1 MKLSLLLTSI
11 IAFFVGT
18 SLSIRINAPARHF
31 HRRAIERPPTTQRPP
46 SSLLSP
52 SPSEFHQEFI
62 ERHEKF
68 TETLSQVAATIQEA
82 QDGLAEMEMIEA
94 GSVTAGFDN
103 PDVISRLS
111 QGPGSEEMV
120 DASEQPKSRGVT
132 DVENEGTCRHP
143 KDVNC
148 KSTEDELTSDLN
160 NDEGDMKPLILDA
173 LTQRSREEG
182 VENIQKVELE
192 TGMEKQ
198 NISEETSTNATITEE
213 SSNNTTVDLFQEVN
227 SSKIVDTSD
236 DRSDETANQIIVD
249 EVEFEELPTDPKP
262 TNSSSLFAKL
272 VKLFK
277 DNSHV
282 ILGL

>member
-1 MKLSLLLTSI
+1 MNLSLVLTSI
-11 IAFFVGT
+11 IALFVGT

-46 SSLLSP
+46 S
-52 SPSEFHQEFI
+52 EQHQEFI

-94 GSVTAGFDN
+94 GSVTAGFEN
-103 PDVISRLS
+103 PDVMSRLS

-120 DASEQPKSRGVT
+120 DASEQPQSRGVT

-173 LTQRSREEG
+173 LTPRSREEG

-192 TGMEKQ
+192 TGMEKE
-198 NISEETSTNATITEE
+198 NVTEETLTNATITEE
-213 SSNNTTVDLFQEVN
+213 SSNNTTVDLVQEVN
-227 SSKIVDTSD
+227 SSKILDTSD

-249 EVEFEELPTDPKP
+249 EAEFEELPTDPKP

>member
-1 MKLSLLLTSI
+1 MKLSLLLTTI
-11 IAFFVGT
+11 IAFLVGT

-46 SSLLSP
+46 S
-52 SPSEFHQEFI
+52 EQHQEFI

-94 GSVTAGFDN
+94 GSVTAGFEN
-103 PDVISRLS
+103 PDVMSRLS

-120 DASEQPKSRGVT
+120 DASEQPQSRGVT

-148 KSTEDELTSDLN
+148 KSTEDELTSDFN

-192 TGMEKQ
+192 TGMEKE
-198 NISEETSTNATITEE
+198 NITEETLTNATITEE
-213 SSNNTTVDLFQEVN
+213 SSSNTTVDLSQEVN
-227 SSKIVDTSD
+227 SSKILDASD

-249 EVEFEELPTDPKP
+249 EAEFEELPTDPKS

-272 VKLFK
+272 VKLFR

>member
-1 MKLSLLLTSI
+1 MFTMKLSLLLTTI
-11 IAFFVGT
+11 IAFLVGT

-94 GSVTAGFDN
+94 GSVTAGFEN
-103 PDVISRLS
+103 PDVMSRLS

-120 DASEQPKSRGVT
+120 DASEQPQSRGVT
-132 DVENEGTCRHP
+132 DVENEGTCLHP

-148 KSTEDELTSDLN
+148 KSTEDELTSDL
-160 NDEGDMKPLILDA
+160 
-173 LTQRSREEG
+173 
-182 VENIQKVELE
+182 V
-192 TGMEKQ
+192 
-198 NISEETSTNATITEE
+198 
-213 SSNNTTVDLFQEVN
+213 SN
-227 SSKIVDTSD
+227 
-236 DRSDETANQIIVD
+236 
-249 EVEFEELPTDPKP
+249 FE
-262 TNSSSLFAKL
+262 
-272 VKLFK
+272 
-277 DNSHV
+277 
-282 ILGL
+282 I

>member
-46 SSLLSP
+46 S
-52 SPSEFHQEFI
+52 EQHQEFI

-94 GSVTAGFDN
+94 GSVTAGSDN
-103 PDVISRLS
+103 LDVMSRLS

-120 DASEQPKSRGVT
+120 DASEQPQSRGVT
-132 DVENEGTCRHP
+132 DVENEGTCLHP

-173 LTQRSREEG
+173 LTPRSREEG

>member
-1 MKLSLLLTSI
+1 MNLSLVLTSI
-11 IAFFVGT
+11 IALFVGT

-46 SSLLSP
+46 S
-52 SPSEFHQEFI
+52 EQHQEFI

-94 GSVTAGFDN
+94 GSVTAGFEN
-103 PDVISRLS
+103 PDVMSRLS

-120 DASEQPKSRGVT
+120 DASEQPQSRGVT
-132 DVENEGTCRHP
+132 DVENEEGTCLHP

-160 NDEGDMKPLILDA
+160 NDEGKMKPLILDA

-192 TGMEKQ
+192 IGMEKE
-198 NISEETSTNATITEE
+198 NLTEETLTNATITEE
-213 SSNNTTVDLFQEVN
+213 RSSNKTVDLFQEVN
-227 SSKIVDTSD
+227 STEIVHTSD

-249 EVEFEELPTDPKP
+249 EAEFEELPTDPKP

>member
-1 MKLSLLLTSI
+1 MNLSLVLTSI
-11 IAFFVGT
+11 IALFVGT

-46 SSLLSP
+46 S
-52 SPSEFHQEFI
+52 EQHQEFI

-94 GSVTAGFDN
+94 GSVTAGFEN
-103 PDVISRLS
+103 PDVMSRLS

-120 DASEQPKSRGVT
+120 DASEQPQSRGVT
-132 DVENEGTCRHP
+132 DVENEEGTCLHP

-173 LTQRSREEG
+173 LTPRSREEG
-182 VENIQKVELE
+182 VENIQKAELE
-192 TGMEKQ
+192 TGMEKE
-198 NISEETSTNATITEE
+198 NVTEETLTNATITEE
-213 SSNNTTVDLFQEVN
+213 SSNNTTVDLVQEVN
-227 SSKIVDTSD
+227 SSKILDTSD

-249 EVEFEELPTDPKP
+249 EAEFEELPTDPKP

>member
-1 MKLSLLLTSI
+1 MKLSLFLTTI
-11 IAFFVGT
+11 FAFLVGT

-46 SSLLSP
+46 S
-52 SPSEFHQEFI
+52 EQHQEFI

-94 GSVTAGFDN
+94 GSVTAGSDN
-103 PDVISRLS
+103 PDVMSRLS

-120 DASEQPKSRGVT
+120 DASEQPQSRGVT
-132 DVENEGTCRHP
+132 DVENEGTCLHP

-148 KSTEDELTSDLN
+148 KSTEDDLTSDLN
-160 NDEGDMKPLILDA
+160 NDEGDMKPLILEA

-192 TGMEKQ
+192 TGMEKE
-198 NISEETSTNATITEE
+198 NISEETVTNATITEE
-213 SSNNTTVDLFQEVN
+213 SISNTTVDLFQEVN
-227 SSKIVDTSD
+227 STEILDTSD

-249 EVEFEELPTDPKP
+249 EAEFEELPTDPKP

-272 VKLFK
+272 VKLFR

>member
-46 SSLLSP
+46 S
-52 SPSEFHQEFI
+52 EQHQEFI

-94 GSVTAGFDN
+94 GSVTAGSDN

-120 DASEQPKSRGVT
+120 DASEQPQSRGVT
-132 DVENEGTCRHP
+132 DVENEGTCLHP

-160 NDEGDMKPLILDA
+160 NDEGDMKPLILEA

-192 TGMEKQ
+192 TGMEKE
-198 NISEETSTNATITEE
+198 NITEETLTNATITEE
-213 SSNNTTVDLFQEVN
+213 SSSNTTVDLFQEVN
-227 SSKIVDTSD
+227 STEILDTSD

-249 EVEFEELPTDPKP
+249 EAEFEELPTDPKP

-272 VKLFK
+272 VKLFR

>member
-1 MKLSLLLTSI
+1 M
-11 IAFFVGT
+11 AT
-18 SLSIRINAPARHF
+18 SLH
-31 HRRAIERPPTTQRPP
+31 
-46 SSLLSP
+46 
-52 SPSEFHQEFI
+52 
-62 ERHEKF
+62 
-68 TETLSQVAATIQEA
+68 ATVFLFFQ
-82 QDGLAEMEMIEA
+82 
-94 GSVTAGFDN
+94 
-103 PDVISRLS
+103 
-111 QGPGSEEMV
+111 
-120 DASEQPKSRGVT
+120 
-132 DVENEGTCRHP
+132 
-143 KDVNC
+143 
-148 KSTEDELTSDLN
+148 N

-182 VENIQKVELE
+182 VENVQKVELE
-192 TGMEKQ
+192 SGMEKQ

-213 SSNNTTVDLFQEVN
+213 SNNNTTVDLFQEVN

>member
-1 MKLSLLLTSI
+1 MNLSLVLTSI
-11 IAFFVGT
+11 IALFVGT

-46 SSLLSP
+46 S
-52 SPSEFHQEFI
+52 EQHQEFI

-94 GSVTAGFDN
+94 GSVTAGFEN
-103 PDVISRLS
+103 PDVMSRLS

-120 DASEQPKSRGVT
+120 DASEQPQSRGVT
-132 DVENEGTCRHP
+132 DVENEEGTCLHP

-173 LTQRSREEG
+173 LTPRSREEG
-182 VENIQKVELE
+182 VENIQKAELE
-192 TGMEKQ
+192 TGMEKE
-198 NISEETSTNATITEE
+198 NVTEETLTNATITEE
-213 SSNNTTVDLFQEVN
+213 SSNNTTVDLVQEVN
-227 SSKIVDTSD
+227 STEIVHTSD

-249 EVEFEELPTDPKP
+249 EAEFEELPTDPKP

>member
-11 IAFFVGT
+11 IAFLVGT

-46 SSLLSP
+46 S
-52 SPSEFHQEFI
+52 EQHQEFI

-94 GSVTAGFDN
+94 GSVTAGSDN
-103 PDVISRLS
+103 LDVMSRLS

-120 DASEQPKSRGVT
+120 DASEQPQSRGVT
-132 DVENEGTCRHP
+132 DVENEGTCLHP

-173 LTQRSREEG
+173 LTPRSREEG

-198 NISEETSTNATITEE
+198 NISEETSTNATITEG

>member
-1 MKLSLLLTSI
+1 MNLSLVLTSI
-11 IAFFVGT
+11 IALFVGT

-46 SSLLSP
+46 S
-52 SPSEFHQEFI
+52 EQHQEFI

-94 GSVTAGFDN
+94 GSVTAGFEN
-103 PDVISRLS
+103 PDVMSRLS

-120 DASEQPKSRGVT
+120 DASEQPQSRGVT

-182 VENIQKVELE
+182 VENIEKVEVE
-192 TGMEKQ
+192 TDMELKK
-198 NISEETSTNATITEE
+198 ISEETMTNATITEE
-213 SSNNTTVDLFQEVN
+213 SSNNTTSLNTTVDLFQDVN
-227 SSKIVDTSD
+227 STKIVDTSD

-249 EVEFEELPTDPKP
+249 EAEFEELPTDPKPP

-272 VKLFK
+272 VKLFR

>member
-1 MKLSLLLTSI
+1 MNLSLVLTSI
-11 IAFFVGT
+11 IALFVGT

-46 SSLLSP
+46 S
-52 SPSEFHQEFI
+52 EQHQEFI

-82 QDGLAEMEMIEA
+82 QDGLAEIEMIEA
-94 GSVTAGFDN
+94 GSVTAGSDN
-103 PDVISRLS
+103 PDVMSRLS

-120 DASEQPKSRGVT
+120 DASEQPQSRGVT

-148 KSTEDELTSDLN
+148 KSPEDALTSDLN

-192 TGMEKQ
+192 TDMEKE
-198 NISEETSTNATITEE
+198 NITEETLTNATITEE
-213 SSNNTTVDLFQEVN
+213 SSSNTTVDLFQEVN
-227 SSKIVDTSD
+227 SSEILDTSD

-249 EVEFEELPTDPKP
+249 EAEFEELPTDPKP

>member
-11 IAFFVGT
+11 IAIFVGT

-46 SSLLSP
+46 S
-52 SPSEFHQEFI
+52 EQHQEFI

-94 GSVTAGFDN
+94 GSVTAGSDN
-103 PDVISRLS
+103 PDVMSRLS

-120 DASEQPKSRGVT
+120 DASEQPQSRGVT
-132 DVENEGTCRHP
+132 DVENEGTCLHP

-148 KSTEDELTSDLN
+148 KSTEDDLTSDLN
-160 NDEGDMKPLILDA
+160 NDEGDMKPLILEA

-192 TGMEKQ
+192 TGMEKE
-198 NISEETSTNATITEE
+198 NITEETLTNATITEE
-213 SSNNTTVDLFQEVN
+213 SSSNTTVDLFQEVN
-227 SSKIVDTSD
+227 STEILDTSD

-249 EVEFEELPTDPKP
+249 EAEFEELPTDPKP

-272 VKLFK
+272 VKLFR

>member
-1 MKLSLLLTSI
+1 MNLSLLLTTI
-11 IAFFVGT
+11 IAFLVGT

-46 SSLLSP
+46 S
-52 SPSEFHQEFI
+52 EQHQEFI

-94 GSVTAGFDN
+94 GSVTAGFEN
-103 PDVISRLS
+103 PDVMSRLS

-120 DASEQPKSRGVT
+120 DASEQPQSRGVT
-132 DVENEGTCRHP
+132 DVENEEGTCLHP

-148 KSTEDELTSDLN
+148 KSTEDELTSDVN

-173 LTQRSREEG
+173 LTPRSREEG
-182 VENIQKVELE
+182 VENIQKVKLE
-192 TGMEKQ
+192 TSMEKE
-198 NISEETSTNATITEE
+198 NVTEETLTNATITEE
-213 SSNNTTVDLFQEVN
+213 SSNNTTVDLVQEVN
-227 SSKIVDTSD
+227 SSKILDTSD

-249 EVEFEELPTDPKP
+249 EAEFEELPTDPKP

>member
-1 MKLSLLLTSI
+1 M
-11 IAFFVGT
+11 T
-18 SLSIRINAPARHF
+18 SLHATA
-31 HRRAIERPPTTQRPP
+31 
-46 SSLLSP
+46 
-52 SPSEFHQEFI
+52 FI
-62 ERHEKF
+62 F
-68 TETLSQVAATIQEA
+68 FQ
-82 QDGLAEMEMIEA
+82 
-94 GSVTAGFDN
+94 
-103 PDVISRLS
+103 
-111 QGPGSEEMV
+111 
-120 DASEQPKSRGVT
+120 
-132 DVENEGTCRHP
+132 
-143 KDVNC
+143 
-148 KSTEDELTSDLN
+148 N

-173 LTQRSREEG
+173 LTPRSREEG

-198 NISEETSTNATITEE
+198 NISEETMTNATITEE
-213 SSNNTTVDLFQEVN
+213 SSNNTTSLNTTVDLFQDVN
-227 SSKIVDTSD
+227 STKIVDTSD

>member
-1 MKLSLLLTSI
+1 MKPSFVLTSI
-11 IAFFVGT
+11 IAFLVST

-31 HRRAIERPPTTQRPP
+31 HRRAIERPP
-46 SSLLSP
+46 
-52 SPSEFHQEFI
+52 SEQHQEFI

-94 GSVTAGFDN
+94 GSVTAGSDN
-103 PDVISRLS
+103 PDVMSRLR

-120 DASEQPKSRGVT
+120 DQSEQPLSRGVT
-132 DVENEGTCRHP
+132 DVENEGACLHP
-143 KDVNC
+143 KDINC
-148 KSTEDELTSDLN
+148 KTTEDELTSDLN

-182 VENIQKVELE
+182 VESIQKVELE
-192 TGMEKQ
+192 TGMEKE
-198 NISEETSTNATITEE
+198 NISEETLTNAPITEE
-213 SSNNTTVDLFQEVN
+213 SSSNTTVDLFQDVN
-227 SSKIVDTSD
+227 SSKILDTSD

-272 VKLFK
+272 VKLF
-277 DNSHV
+277 NFV
-282 ILGL
+282 NT

>member
-11 IAFFVGT
+11 IAIFVGT

-46 SSLLSP
+46 S
-52 SPSEFHQEFI
+52 EQHQEFI

-94 GSVTAGFDN
+94 GSVTAGSDN
-103 PDVISRLS
+103 PDVMSRLS

-120 DASEQPKSRGVT
+120 DASEQPQSRGVT

-148 KSTEDELTSDLN
+148 KSTEDDLTSDLVSHF
-160 NDEGDMKPLILDA
+160 EILY
-173 LTQRSREEG
+173 L
-182 VENIQKVELE
+182 
-192 TGMEKQ
+192 
-198 NISEETSTNATITEE
+198 
-213 SSNNTTVDLFQEVN
+213 LFDN
-227 SSKIVDTSD
+227 SSLTVRI
-236 DRSDETANQIIVD
+236 ALLNCQI
-249 EVEFEELPTDPKP
+249 
-262 TNSSSLFAKL
+262 SLSYIMICSCYSL
-272 VKLFK
+272 Y
-277 DNSHV
+277 
-282 ILGL
+282 

>member
-11 IAFFVGT
+11 IAIFVGT

-46 SSLLSP
+46 S
-52 SPSEFHQEFI
+52 EQHQEFI

-94 GSVTAGFDN
+94 GSVTAGSDN
-103 PDVISRLS
+103 PDVMSRLS

-120 DASEQPKSRGVT
+120 DASEQPQSRGVT
-132 DVENEGTCRHP
+132 DVENEGTCLHP

-160 NDEGDMKPLILDA
+160 NDEGDMKPLILEA

-192 TGMEKQ
+192 TGMEKE
-198 NISEETSTNATITEE
+198 NITEETLTNATITEE
-213 SSNNTTVDLFQEVN
+213 SSSNTTVDLFQEVN
-227 SSKIVDTSD
+227 STEILDTSD

-249 EVEFEELPTDPKP
+249 EAEFEELPTDPKP

-272 VKLFK
+272 VKLFR

>member
-1 MKLSLLLTSI
+1 MKLSLFLTSI

-46 SSLLSP
+46 S
-52 SPSEFHQEFI
+52 EQHQEFI

-68 TETLSQVAATIQEA
+68 TETLSQVAATIREA

-94 GSVTAGFDN
+94 GSVTAGSDN
-103 PDVISRLS
+103 LDVMSRLS

-120 DASEQPKSRGVT
+120 DASEQPQSRGVT
-132 DVENEGTCRHP
+132 DVENEGTCLHP

-173 LTQRSREEG
+173 LTPRSREEG

-198 NISEETSTNATITEE
+198 NISEETMTNATITEE

>member
-31 HRRAIERPPTTQRPP
+31 HRRAIERTPTTQRPP
-46 SSLLSP
+46 S
-52 SPSEFHQEFI
+52 EQHQEFI

-94 GSVTAGFDN
+94 GSVTAGFEN
-103 PDVISRLS
+103 PDVMSRLS
-111 QGPGSEEMV
+111 QGPGSEKMV
-120 DASEQPKSRGVT
+120 DASEQPQSRGVT

-148 KSTEDELTSDLN
+148 KSTEDELTPDLN

-173 LTQRSREEG
+173 LAQRSREEG
-182 VENIQKVELE
+182 VENVQKVELE
-192 TGMEKQ
+192 TGIEKE
-198 NISEETSTNATITEE
+198 NISEETLTNATITEE

>member
-1 MKLSLLLTSI
+1 MFTMKLSLLLTTI
-11 IAFFVGT
+11 IAFLVGT

-52 SPSEFHQEFI
+52 SPSEQHQEFI

-94 GSVTAGFDN
+94 GSVTAGFEN
-103 PDVISRLS
+103 PDVMSRLS

-120 DASEQPKSRGVT
+120 DASEQPQSRGVT

-148 KSTEDELTSDLN
+148 KSPEDALTSDLVSHF
-160 NDEGDMKPLILDA
+160 GILY
-173 LTQRSREEG
+173 L
-182 VENIQKVELE
+182 
-192 TGMEKQ
+192 
-198 NISEETSTNATITEE
+198 
-213 SSNNTTVDLFQEVN
+213 
-227 SSKIVDTSD
+227 
-236 DRSDETANQIIVD
+236 
-249 EVEFEELPTDPKP
+249 
-262 TNSSSLFAKL
+262 
-272 VKLFK
+272 
-277 DNSHV
+277 
-282 ILGL
+282 